1 MGEGVEAEPDWAT
14 DWDGAAQPAPAPDLD
29 VGQRVNGRQAKA
41 AALTRYGQGCVCGR
55 PNIAW
60 RARVS
65 PITWFSGSNSRERRR
80 FDAPNPCHTSPHAV
94 EFPIPYGTTAAPYAR
109 VSGQTATRD
118 GYGYWFAD
126 KGTTCALKTN
136 DLKAL
141 TNLST
146 SF

>member
-1 MGEGVEAEPDWAT
+1 M
-14 DWDGAAQPAPAPDLD
+14 QDLTPTSD
-29 VGQRVNGRQAKA
+29 LNMRDLIF
-41 AALTRYGQGCVCGR
+41 LTSLIYCY
-55 PNIAW
+55 W
-60 RARVS
+60 L
-65 PITWFSGSNSRERRR
+65 
-80 FDAPNPCHTSPHAV
+80 TSPHAV